1 MIVDYL
7 KILVVAFIVVII
19 AKLIFHLNIRKI
31 IGLIINTVL
40 GLVVLWI
47 INLTGFVTIPLN
59 LLTCLIVGVFGL
71 PGVILLVLVTY
82 FGII

>member
-7 KILVVAFIVVII
+7 KILVIAFIVIVI
-19 AKLIFHLNIRKI
+19 AKLVLHLNLKKI
-31 IGLIINTVL
+31 IGLVFNTIL
-40 GLVVLWI
+40 GLVVLWL

-59 LLTCLIVGVFGL
+59 LINCLVVGVFGL

>member
-7 KILVVAFIVVII
+7 KILVIAFIVVVI
-19 AKLIFHLNIRKI
+19 AKLVLHLNIKKI
-31 IGLIINTVL
+31 IGLIINSAL
-40 GLVVLWI
+40 GLVVLYL

>member
-7 KILVVAFIVVII
+7 KILIVAFIVVVI
-19 AKLIFHLNIRKI
+19 AKLVLHLNIKKI
-31 IGLIINTVL
+31 IGLIINSAL
-40 GLVVLWI
+40 GLVVLYL